1 MEVPFASCRIDSV
14 FTTALNGAFGSDGI
28 KMLTSTSRLPPS
40 GGRSVE
46 FCATATNP
54 TAINP
59 IEINRAAVK
68 YRDPAISDSSHPR
81 ILLDAPTLCPID
93 QAQAKIPLRL
103 SGSS

>member
-1 MEVPFASCRIDSV
+1 V
-14 FTTALNGAFGSDGI
+14 FTTGLNGDFDSYGI

-54 TAINP
+54 IAINP
-59 IEINRAAVK
+59 IEINRATVK

-81 ILLDAPTLCPID
+81 ILSDATTLCPID
-93 QAQAKIPLRL
+93 QAQAEIPYRP
-103 SGSS
+103 